1 MRNRETIEREI
12 NRARED
18 LEASLAELR
27 HVVAEKVDVKARA
40 RVALEKGK
48 YMAQDAFERSKVAAQ
63 DAFSR
68 GKVAGRELAVRGKD
82 NAIDAYYRSREIVS
96 ERPVLVAAIV
106 GGVIATGALIYIG
119 RQRDWW

>member
-12 NRARED
+12 HRARED
-18 LEASLAELR
+18 LEASLAELK

-48 YMAQDAFERSKVAAQ
+48 YMAQDAYE
-63 DAFSR
+63 R
-68 GKVAGRELAVRGKD
+68 GKVAGRDLAVRGKD

-96 ERPVLVAAIV
+96 ERPLMVAAIV

-119 RQRDWW
+119 RQRHWW